1 MAEWQTALLD
11 DLVEIII
18 DHRGKTPLKM
28 GGNFIASGYPV
39 LSAKNVK
46 TDKLIEM
53 DSIRYISGE
62 LYSKWM
68 KDELFRNDIILT
80 SEAPLGEVYLI
91 PDDSK
96 YALGQRLFGIR
107 VKKDCVLPQYLSA
120 WLASPQGQAALHSR
134 ATGTTA
140 QGIKQSELR
149 KVLIDLPPM
158 PTQELIA
165 NTRSAIISKI
175 DLNRQMNAVL
185 ESAARALFKSWFV
198 DFDPVRAKMEGR
210 VPDGLSADIAA
221 LFPNALVDSPFG
233 EVPKGWAWSD
243 LKSVALL
250 NDESWTRRNYPD
262 EIEYVDLANTKW
274 GTIESTQ
281 IYTAA
286 EVPSRAQRIIQS
298 GDTIVGT
305 VRPGNGSYAYVGRNG
320 MTASTG
326 FAALRPQKPHYSEFV
341 FLVATSNENIERLA
355 HLADGGAYPAVRPE
369 VVMTTPAVWPGDSI
383 LAEFSKISRPLIQ
396 RIERNKAENIQLVDL
411 RDTLLPKLISGQL
424 EVA

>member
-1 MAEWQTALLD
+1 MAERKTALLD

-107 VKKDCVLPQYLSA
+107 VKKDRVLPQYLSA

-210 VPDGLSADIAA
+210 APDGLSADIAA
-221 LFPNALVDSPFG
+221 LFPDTLVDSSLG
-233 EVPKGWAWSD
+233 EIPNGWEEKPMDQMIELIGGGTPK
-243 LKSVALL
+243 
-250 NDESWTRRNYPD
+250 
-262 EIEYVDLANTKW
+262 
-274 GTIESTQ
+274 
-281 IYTAA
+281 
-286 EVPSRAQRIIQS
+286 
-298 GDTIVGT
+298 
-305 VRPGNGSYAYVGRNG
+305 
-320 MTASTG
+320 
-326 FAALRPQKPHYSEFV
+326 
-341 FLVATSNENIERLA
+341 TSNPEYWNGDIPWFSVVDTPSETAYFNI
-355 HLADGGAYPAVRPE
+355 
-369 VVMTTPAVWPGDSI
+369 WC
-383 LAEFSKISRPLIQ
+383 
-396 RIERNKAENIQLVDL
+396 
-411 RDTLLPKLISGQL
+411 
-424 EVA
+424 